1 MYHFIEYTPNLNFNI
16 DTMWSAYYNGSTAFP
31 RWEAG
36 EFYSVVKPLNSGCM
50 KGTPFIMRDVY
61 QLNFNYNPI
70 NFV

>member
-1 MYHFIEYTPNLNFNI
+1 
-16 DTMWSAYYNGSTAFP
+16 MWSAYYNGSTAFP